1 MDQSEH
7 NPSDT
12 PPPPRSLTE
21 RLKAEANGH
30 LPAAEDLTAALMARV
45 AGHSADEPTPSLMAR
60 VAGHSAD
67 EPTPSFM
74 ARRFAPDGVPLPDA
88 RRVEV
93 KAPLAAF
100 VAAQP
105 PEARGMRMLIGALI
119 LVALVP
125 SAMLGALFWFEMT
138 QAPSG
143 QPPALARQG
152 TAPTAIEQASVTA
165 TLAPATTQP
174 KQDAELPA
182 VALTV
187 PPNLA
192 AQAGQ
197 EVAFAIA
204 LDGTDGL
211 PARSI
216 VTISGLPAGAT
227 FSDGRP
233 YGQTEWS
240 LRSDE
245 IGDLTLALPANVAG
259 SSKLG
264 VQLLAAD
271 GRIIASAETLLQIA
285 ADPKAAGVV
294 HRPEDTAPIA
304 DLMAHGNKMVD
315 VGYFPGARAY
325 FQRAA
330 EAGSGEA
337 ALALGETY
345 DPSFIA
351 RIGAQGIRPEPDQAV
366 VWYERAKELGAA
378 GAEAKLADLKVAA
391 KAAAADADPLP
402 AMLAVPDAAP
412 ASGQGAPNVAAPAE
426 ATHTGDAGT
435 TTGGGTPAA
444 VAAPGGVSV
453 PGGEPVEL
461 VELTGSVNVRESPS
475 PNAATVTVME
485 IGTKLRAIG
494 RKGGWVQVTDPV
506 TAQTGWVFSR
516 YVTTLAAA
524 GQ

>member
-12 PPPPRSLTE
+12 PPPPPRSLTE

-30 LPAAEDLTAALMARV
+30 LPAADDLTAALMARV
-45 AGHSADEPTPSLMAR
+45 AGHSAEEPTPSLTAR
-60 VAGHSAD
+60 VAGPTGD

-93 KAPLAAF
+93 KAPLAPF

-105 PEARGMRMLIGALI
+105 PEARGMRTLIGALI

-125 SAMLGALFWFEMT
+125 SAMLGALFWFELT
-138 QAPSG
+138 HAPSG
-143 QPPALARQG
+143 QAPASRQG
-152 TAPTAIEQASVTA
+152 AAPTAIEQASVTA

-187 PPNLA
+187 QPNLV

-197 EVAFAIA
+197 EVAFPIA

-216 VTISGLPAGAT
+216 VTISGLPAGAI

-245 IGDLTLALPANVAG
+245 IGDLTLALPANAAG

-271 GRIIASAETLLQIA
+271 GRIIASAETLLQVG

-366 VWYERAKELGAA
+366 VWYERAREMGAA

-402 AMLAVPDAAP
+402 AVLVVPDAAP
-412 ASGQGAPNVAAPAE
+412 ASGQGAPNVVAPAE
-426 ATHTGDAGT
+426 HTGDAGT
-435 TTGGGTPAA
+435 TNGAAPTTSGVAATGGVP
-444 VAAPGGVSV
+444 V

-494 RKGGWVQVTDPV
+494 RKGGWVQVTDPA